1 MREGGLAAARGKER
15 SMDAVNL
22 TPGTAGTAVKD
33 AGILYPLM
41 LIAAAAVIVFS
52 IAGIATMMG
61 WMPGGLPGSVD
72 AARAQP
78 AVSQP
83 AAPRQVE
90 TQAGAREQAATGQG
104 GNRN

>member
-1 MREGGLAAARGKER
+1 ME
-15 SMDAVNL
+15 AVNM

-41 LIAAAAVIVFS
+41 LIAATAVIVLS

-61 WMPGGLPGSVD
+61 WMPGALSGSAD
-72 AARAQP
+72 AVQAQP
-78 AVSQP
+78 AAASQQ

-90 TQAGAREQAATGQG
+90 MQAAPRERAATAQG
-104 GNRN
+104 GSRR